1 MIVVPKKVH
10 VALEPEQLLQQEAH
24 LEHGGMLVPFGG
36 DAPAPMTDIELSL
49 ESAGGKAQVHARVVH
64 VGGDGTVGLA
74 FDDIPAARKRLD
86 PLFQRARAGGGGADN
101 LRLRITRMN
110 SLEKQELALTGDRPA
125 RMAILKDSNKAL
137 HSLLLKNRKIT
148 SEEIRMIAAFRNAN
162 PDALGKIALNKD
174 WVRDP
179 RIVTALVS
187 NPKTPPQV
195 AIRLLD
201 KVARTELRRL
211 AKGVDV
217 PPAIARAA
225 RRKLG

>member
-1 MIVVPKKVH
+1 
-10 VALEPEQLLQQEAH
+10 
-24 LEHGGMLVPFGG
+24 MLVPLDG
-36 DAPAPMTDIELSL
+36 DAPAPMTDIELSV
-49 ESAGGKAQVHARVVH
+49 ESAGGKAQVNARVVH

-74 FDDIPAARKRLD
+74 FDDVPAARKRLD
-86 PLFQRARAGGGGADN
+86 PLFQRARGGGGSAGGEN

-148 SEEIRMIAAFRNAN
+148 SEEIRMIAGFRNAN
-162 PDALGKIALNKD
+162 PDALGKIAQNKD

-201 KVARTELRRL
+201 RVARTELRRL